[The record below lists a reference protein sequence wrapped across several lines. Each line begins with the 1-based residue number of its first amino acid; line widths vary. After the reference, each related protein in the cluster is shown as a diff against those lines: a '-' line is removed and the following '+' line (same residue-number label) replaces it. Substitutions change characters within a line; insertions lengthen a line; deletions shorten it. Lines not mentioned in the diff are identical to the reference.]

1 MRKYSSLDFPLD
13 EYYKLGGVNGHA
25 ISVYVNTDEYKW
37 RKIYLS
43 DFTQLGNVEQMYSFI
58 DALELS
64 CLDTGMWVRIGEQ
77 SMVVGEDDECCSF
90 VLKEVV
96 KGGKALALYFF
107 DDYAVTADS
116 RFCFYFNPSIHKD
129 MEIQK
134 RAGVAWNEMK
144 KIFMEYKEKKN

>member
-1 MRKYSSLDFPLD
+1 MRKYSRLDFPLD

-90 VLKEVV
+90 VLKEIV
-96 KGGKALALYFF
+96 KGGKALAFISLM
-107 DDYAVTADS
+107 TMRLRQIRDS
-116 RFCFYFNPSIHKD
+116 AFILDPSIHKD

-144 KIFMEYKEKKN
+144 KIFMEYKEKEV

>member
-1 MRKYSSLDFPLD
+1 MDAAQC
-13 EYYKLGGVNGHA
+13 GHA

-77 SMVVGEDDECCSF
+77 SMVVGEDRR
-90 VLKEVV
+90 KEDT
-96 KGGKALALYFF
+96 GSA
-107 DDYAVTADS
+107 S
-116 RFCFYFNPSIHKD
+116 
-129 MEIQK
+129 
-134 RAGVAWNEMK
+134 
-144 KIFMEYKEKKN
+144 